1 MILSITH
8 PTHPRLFG
16 ASGARLVR
24 CTHPPK
30 AINDYYDDKNDWSP
44 TRRQEEK
51 TKLRRTRGAQ
61 GTRNAAKILLPAHV
75 EGNHWTLIVIRPAA
89 KTIRLYDPLGNKY
102 EQLMDRVLQ
111 WMTEM
116 DPDAKDEGTQGWQKH
131 TDRMPRQAND
141 TDCGVMVCL
150 ALRRLMLRN
159 SRPRTLEQWGYQG
172 AHGTRGRYRII
183 NDLAA
188 NKIIEARDWR

>member
-1 MILSITH
+1 VL
-8 PTHPRLFG
+8 PT
-16 ASGARLVR
+16 ATS
-24 CTHPPK
+24 K

-150 ALRRLMLRN
+150 ALRRLMLRVL
-159 SRPRTLEQWGYQG
+159 S
-172 AHGTRGRYRII
+172 H
-183 NDLAA
+183 
-188 NKIIEARDWR
+188 